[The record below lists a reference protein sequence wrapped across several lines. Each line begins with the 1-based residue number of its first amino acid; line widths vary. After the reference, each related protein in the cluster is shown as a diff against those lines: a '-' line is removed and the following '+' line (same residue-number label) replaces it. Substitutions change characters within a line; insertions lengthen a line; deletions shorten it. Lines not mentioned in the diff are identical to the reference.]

1 MSLRHALL
9 TALIEK
15 PASGLELAKRFDRSI
30 AYFWS
35 ATHQQIYRELAKME
49 AEGLIESTP
58 EENARGVKK
67 IHTVLTKGRKE
78 LKRWVGEG
86 GEPAPLRDPIMV
98 KLRAEGVVGPAGL
111 ADSLRMQRMQHLAK
125 RALYREFEAADY
137 QEQPKDRAAALRYVV
152 LKAGLKYEDY
162 WIEILDE
169 ALTVLE
175 SEES

>member
-9 TALIEK
+9 TALLEK

-30 AYFWS
+30 AYFWN
-35 ATHQQIYRELAKME
+35 ATHQQIYRELSRME

-67 IHTVLTKGRKE
+67 IHRVLPQGRKE

-86 GEPAPLRDPIMV
+86 GDPAPLRDPMMV
-98 KLRAEGVVGPAGL
+98 RLRAEGVVGPAGL
-111 ADSLRMQRMQHLAK
+111 ADSLRAQRKQHLAK
-125 RALYREFEAADY
+125 RALYREFEAKDFSKSPA
-137 QEQPKDRAAALRYVV
+137 DRAAALRYVV

-162 WIEILDE
+162 WIEMLDE
-169 ALTVLE
+169 ALAVLDE
-175 SEES
+175 FDH